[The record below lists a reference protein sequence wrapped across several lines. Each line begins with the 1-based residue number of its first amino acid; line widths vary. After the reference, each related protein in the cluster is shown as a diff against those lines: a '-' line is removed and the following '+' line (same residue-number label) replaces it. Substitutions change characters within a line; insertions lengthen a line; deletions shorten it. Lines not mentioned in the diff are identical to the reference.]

1 MSIYGEKLKN
11 GFIAGTSLLMKNVEY
26 INFLNV
32 FPVPD
37 GDTGTNMS
45 MTLQSAVK
53 ALSDLEDCSV
63 ENVCKAISNGSLRG
77 ARGNSG
83 VIMSQILR
91 GFTNYIKDEEELN
104 AKVLL
109 SALEKAKD
117 TAYKAV
123 VKPKEGTILT
133 VIKGVAEKANEVLSE
148 DIDDIEK
155 YEEVVNYGDKVLDTT
170 PDLLPVLKEA
180 NVVDSGG
187 KGLMVFMRGVLS
199 YLKGEEVE
207 EIEFSDTKVNI
218 NVKFEEDKDIEFGYC
233 TEFIINNNKGFKDTV
248 EEELKE
254 YLTSIGDSLVV
265 VADTELVKI
274 HVHTNHPGK
283 AFEKGLEYGFL
294 TNMKVDNL
302 HIEHH
307 EKIIKDAEKKAK
319 EQKEKNENKNV
330 KLKNIGFVTVSIGD
344 GMTDIFKDLGV
355 DYIIEGGQTMN
366 PSTDDIVKA
375 VEHVNAKNVFVFPN
389 NGNIIMSA
397 NQAKDIIKD
406 KNVYVVPTKN
416 IIQGVNC
423 MIYYTEK
430 ENIDEMIE
438 EFNNTISNVKSIETT
453 YAVRNTTI
461 DGIDIK
467 ENDFISIGDSGILS
481 TNKDICESIL
491 SAYDKIKSENDSMIS
506 IYYGEDMNEES
517 AEILKDKLK
526 NINENL
532 DIGIYKGG
540 QPIYYYYISVE

>member
-1 MSIYGEKLKN
+1 MSTYGEKLKN

-53 ALSDLEDCSV
+53 ALSDIEDCSI

-104 AKVLL
+104 AKILL

-133 VIKGVAEKANEVLSE
+133 VIKGVAEKASEVLSE
-148 DIDDIEK
+148 NIDDIEK
-155 YEEVVNYGDKVLDTT
+155 YEQVVDYGDKVLDTT

-199 YLKGEEVE
+199 YLKGEEVG

-233 TEFIINNNKGFKDTV
+233 TEFIINNSQGFKDTA

-265 VADTELVKI
+265 VADTELIKI

-319 EQKEKNENKNV
+319 EQKENSNKNV
-330 KLKNIGFVTVSIGD
+330 KLKNIGFISVSIGD

-355 DYIIEGGQTMN
+355 DYVIEGGQTMN

-397 NQAKDIIKD
+397 NQARDIIKD
-406 KNVYVVPTKN
+406 KKVYVVPTKN

-430 ENIDEMIE
+430 ENIDEVME

-467 ENDFISIGDSGILS
+467 ENDFISIGDEGILA

-491 SAYDKIKSENDSMIS
+491 SAYNKIKSESDSMIS
-506 IYYGEDMNEES
+506 IYYGKDMNEEN
-517 AEILKDKLK
+517 AEALKEKLK
-526 NINENL
+526 EVNGNL
-532 DIGIYKGG
+532 DVGIYKGG